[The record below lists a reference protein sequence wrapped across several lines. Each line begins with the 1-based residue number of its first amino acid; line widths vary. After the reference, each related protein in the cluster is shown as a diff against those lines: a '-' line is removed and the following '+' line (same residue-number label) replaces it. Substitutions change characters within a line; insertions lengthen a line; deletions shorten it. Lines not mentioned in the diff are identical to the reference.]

1 MIALY
6 RLKESEMRE
15 RRRLGP
21 QPAGLNRK
29 CQKMNFASVWRF
41 YLSEFWVEA
50 AVDDWIVGRMRH
62 GQPMASESHKVD
74 FAPRPNGRVLIS
86 DDLYKPSIH
95 HPPKS
100 IILFVPFITSRF
112 VWLAYSRNIIRKT
125 YLQKV
130 ERKPAEGE
138 EEDDDN
144 HHFDH
149 L

>member
-1 MIALY
+1 
-6 RLKESEMRE
+6 
-15 RRRLGP
+15 
-21 QPAGLNRK
+21 
-29 CQKMNFASVWRF
+29 
-41 YLSEFWVEA
+41 
-50 AVDDWIVGRMRH
+50 MRH

-86 DDLYKPSIH
+86 DDLYKPSIQ
-95 HPPKS
+95 PKS
-100 IILFVPFITSRF
+100 ITLFVPFITSRF
-112 VWLAYSRNIIRKT
+112 VWRAYSRNIIRKT